1 MSIISLL
8 QHAAPSPAP
17 SPMPKITWIK
27 FEKPTFDLV
36 GVVLSS
42 LGLAGLCA
50 LVALVLGVLW
60 GLTIVLRRRRQTPL
74 SWADHSLHLL
84 EARRP

>member
-1 MSIISLL
+1 LILHYLL
-8 QHAAPSPAP
+8 QQPPP
-17 SPMPKITWIK
+17 RITWVK

-36 GVVLSS
+36 GVVLGS

-50 LVALVLGVLW
+50 LVALTLGIAW
-60 GLTIVLRRRRQTPL
+60 GLAIILIRRRQEPI
-74 SWADHSLHLL
+74 SCIDHSLHLL

>member
-1 MSIISLL
+1 MSIIPLL
-8 QHAAPSPAP
+8 QQALPSPAP
-17 SPMPKITWIK
+17 SPSPKITWIK
-27 FEKPTFDLV
+27 FERPTFDLV

-50 LVALVLGVLW
+50 LIALTLGLLW
-60 GLTIVLRRRRQTPL
+60 GLTIILRRRGRPPI
-74 SWADHSLHLL
+74 SWADHSLLLL